1 MTDKIYPIGQLPKIG
16 EIPELMYA
24 ATLRKNKYGEP
35 KKAFTIEKVP
45 VPVIGKNEVLIAVM
59 AAGVNYDGV
68 WAALGKPVD
77 IIKQNQRKGYKEE
90 YQICGS
96 DASGIVWKIGE
107 KVTNVKIGDEVVI
120 SCGVWNINAKDFSK
134 SKTPMES
141 NSSGIWGYDTN
152 YGSFAQF
159 SLVKDFQCYSKPK
172 HLSWEE
178 SSAYMLT
185 GATAYRQLMG
195 FSPNIVSKNTPVL
208 IWGGAGGLG
217 SMAIQITA
225 ALKGKPIA
233 VVSSKEKEE
242 YCKKI
247 GAIGTINR
255 KKYSHWGRLP
265 NINNEIEMNKW
276 TISAKKILSEFQTI
290 LKDNLRPMIVF
301 EHSGEDTI
309 PTSVFMCGT
318 GGMIVICGGTSG
330 YNADVDLRYLWVKQ
344 KRLQGSH
351 FANPSDC
358 EGINHLVKEKKIKP
372 MISKIYKFN
381 EIGVAHQKLKD
392 NKNHPGQ
399 MTIQVGSKK

>member
-1 MTDKIYPIGQLPKIG
+1 
-16 EIPELMYA
+16 
-24 ATLRKNKYGEP
+24 
-35 KKAFTIEKVP
+35 
-45 VPVIGKNEVLIAVM
+45 
-59 AAGVNYDGV
+59 
-68 WAALGKPVD
+68 
-77 IIKQNQRKGYKEE
+77 
-90 YQICGS
+90 
-96 DASGIVWKIGE
+96 
-107 KVTNVKIGDEVVI
+107 
-120 SCGVWNINAKDFSK
+120 
-134 SKTPMES
+134 
-141 NSSGIWGYDTN
+141 
-152 YGSFAQF
+152 
-159 SLVKDFQCYSKPK
+159 
-172 HLSWEE
+172 
-178 SSAYMLT
+178 
-185 GATAYRQLMG
+185 
-195 FSPNIVSKNTPVL
+195 
-208 IWGGAGGLG
+208 
-217 SMAIQITA
+217 
-225 ALKGKPIA
+225 
-233 VVSSKEKEE
+233 
-242 YCKKI
+242 
-247 GAIGTINR
+247 
-255 KKYSHWGRLP
+255 
-265 NINNEIEMNKW
+265 MNKW